1 MKKILLGICALG
13 LFASCDPSKDSVG
26 VPAPISESELASGF
40 TYTQTDEAG
49 SPSATGNFFQY
60 TAPRVVTIYRLN
72 SSGGQVILAKG
83 SSAGSF
89 ILKPTRGSD
98 PSQTFYVQSRE
109 FDGSVV
115 TASYNVT
122 VEVPGDL
129 TLEMKI
135 ACSDNGTKTWKWD
148 TESFPGQWFE
158 GAVWGNLGY
167 TPGDGT
173 TFINDGNG
181 VWWGCPPADLTGQ
194 LQHSN
199 TGVATGEEDP
209 RAYMIFSEEGTITT
223 YDAGGNQIRKGAFEI
238 KDYNNGNRS
247 TVNDVAWSLGTL
259 HTDAATILFP
269 FKINGGGVTPT
280 DFEILELTAD
290 KMKLVYAD
298 AGTGGWSEATWWAFK
313 SESDGAGCLNNY
325 DKKEWTWD
333 TESFPGQW
341 FEGAVWG
348 NLGYTPGDGDTFV
361 NDGNGVWWGCPP
373 ADLTGQLQHSD
384 TGAATGEED
393 PNAYMVFDIDGA
405 VTTYSGSGS
414 KIRGGAYELKF
425 SATRQPMNDVAW
437 NFGTLETDPGV
448 ILFPF
453 QINGGGTKVGHF
465 EVMQLSAE
473 KMKLIYAPDGTGG
486 WSEATWWAFKAK
498 K

>member
-26 VPAPISESELASGF
+26 VPTAMTESELAAGF

-49 SPSATGNFFQY
+49 SPSSTGNFFEY

-98 PSQTFYVQSRE
+98 PSQTFYVESRE

-122 VEVPGDL
+122 VDVPGDL
-129 TLEMKI
+129 TPEMKI

-148 TESFPGQWFE
+148 TESFPGQWFA

-223 YDAGGNQIRKGAFEI
+223 YDAGGNQIRKGGFEI

-384 TGAATGEED
+384 TGTATGEED
-393 PNAYMVFDIDGA
+393 PNAYMVFDTDGQVA
-405 VTTYSGSGS
+405 TYDGSGN

-453 QINGGGTKVGHF
+453 KINGGGTKVGKF
-465 EVMQLSAE
+465 DIMQLSSTH
-473 KMKLIYAPDGTGG
+473 MKLIYADEGTGG

-498 K
+498 

>member
-26 VPAPISESELASGF
+26 VPAAITESELAAGF

-98 PSQTFYVQSRE
+98 PTQTFYVQSRE

-122 VEVPGDL
+122 VDVPGDL
-129 TLEMKI
+129 TPEMKI

-148 TESFPGQWFE
+148 TESFPGQWFA

-223 YDAGGNQIRKGAFEI
+223 YDAGGNQIRKGGFEI

-384 TGAATGEED
+384 TGTATGEED
-393 PNAYMVFDIDGA
+393 PNAYMVFDTDGQVA
-405 VTTYSGSGS
+405 TYDGSGN

-425 SATRQPMNDVAW
+425 SATRQTMNDVAW

-453 QINGGGTKVGHF
+453 KINGGGTKVGKF
-465 EVMQLSAE
+465 DIMQLSSTH
-473 KMKLIYAPDGTGG
+473 MKLIYADEGTGG
-486 WSEATWWAFKAK
+486 WSEATWWAFKRK
-498 K
+498 

>member
-98 PSQTFYVQSRE
+98 PTQTFYVQSRE

-122 VEVPGDL
+122 VDVPGDL

-148 TESFPGQWFE
+148 TESFPGQWFA

-223 YDAGGNQIRKGAFEI
+223 YDAGGNQIRKGGFEI

-384 TGAATGEED
+384 TGTATGEED
-393 PNAYMVFDIDGA
+393 PNAYMVFDTDGQVA
-405 VTTYSGSGS
+405 TYDGSGN

-425 SATRQPMNDVAW
+425 SATRQTKNDVAW

-453 QINGGGTKVGHF
+453 KINGGGTKVGKF
-465 EVMQLSAE
+465 DIMQLSSTH
-473 KMKLIYAPDGTGG
+473 MKLIYADEGTGG

-498 K
+498 

>member
-26 VPAPISESELASGF
+26 VPAAITESELAAGF

-98 PSQTFYVQSRE
+98 PTQTFYVQSRE

-122 VEVPGDL
+122 VDVPGDL
-129 TLEMKI
+129 TPEMKI

-148 TESFPGQWFE
+148 TESFPGQWFA

-223 YDAGGNQIRKGAFEI
+223 YDAGGNQIRKGGFEI

-384 TGAATGEED
+384 TGTATGEED
-393 PNAYMVFDIDGA
+393 PNAYMVFDTDGQVA
-405 VTTYSGSGS
+405 TYDGSGN

-453 QINGGGTKVGHF
+453 KINGGGTKVGKF
-465 EVMQLSAE
+465 DIMQLSSTH
-473 KMKLIYAPDGTGG
+473 MKLIYADEGTGG

-498 K
+498 

>member
-26 VPAPISESELASGF
+26 VPTAMTESELAAGF

-60 TAPRVVTIYRLN
+60 TAPRVVTIYRMN

-98 PSQTFYVQSRE
+98 PTQTFYVQSRE

-122 VEVPGDL
+122 VDVPGDL
-129 TLEMKI
+129 TPEMKI

-148 TESFPGQWFE
+148 TESFPGQWFA

-223 YDAGGNQIRKGAFEI
+223 YDAGGNQIRKGGFEI

-384 TGAATGEED
+384 TGTATGEED
-393 PNAYMVFDIDGA
+393 PNAYMVFDTDGQVA
-405 VTTYSGSGS
+405 TYDGSGN

-453 QINGGGTKVGHF
+453 KINGGGTKVGKF
-465 EVMQLSAE
+465 DIMQLSSTH
-473 KMKLIYAPDGTGG
+473 MKLIYADEGTGG

-498 K
+498 

>member
-26 VPAPISESELASGF
+26 VPAAITESELAAGF

-60 TAPRVVTIYRLN
+60 TAPRVVTIYRMN

-98 PSQTFYVQSRE
+98 PTQTFYVQSRE

-122 VEVPGDL
+122 VDVPGDL
-129 TLEMKI
+129 TPEMKI

-148 TESFPGQWFE
+148 TESFPGQWFA

-223 YDAGGNQIRKGAFEI
+223 YDAGGNQIRKGGFEI

-384 TGAATGEED
+384 TGTATGEED
-393 PNAYMVFDIDGA
+393 PNAYMVFDTDGQVA
-405 VTTYSGSGS
+405 TYDGSGN

-453 QINGGGTKVGHF
+453 KINGGGTKVGKF
-465 EVMQLSAE
+465 DIMQLSSTH
-473 KMKLIYAPDGTGG
+473 MKLIYADEGTGG

-498 K
+498 

>member
-26 VPAPISESELASGF
+26 VPAAITESELAAGF

-49 SPSATGNFFQY
+49 SASSTGNFFQY

-98 PSQTFYVQSRE
+98 PNQTFYVQSRE

-115 TASYNVT
+115 TVPYNVT

-129 TLEMKI
+129 TPEMKI
-135 ACSDNGTKTWKWD
+135 ACSDSGTKIWKWD
-148 TESFPGQWFE
+148 GSVIAT

-167 TPGDGT
+167 TPGEDWT
-173 TFINDGNG
+173 TG
-181 VWWGCPPADLTGQ
+181 VWWGCPPEDLTGQ

-199 TGVATGEEDP
+199 TGVATGEEDN
-209 RAYMIFSEEGTITT
+209 RAYMVFSEEGVITT

-238 KDYNNGNRS
+238 QDYNNGEKIV
-247 TVNDVAWSLGTL
+247 VNDVPWKVGNL
-259 HTDAATILFP
+259 HTDAGTILFP
-269 FKINGGGVTPT
+269 FKINGGGTTPT
-280 DFEILELTAD
+280 DFDIMKLSAD
-290 KMKLVYAD
+290 KMQLIYAD
-298 AGTGGWSEATWWAFK
+298 AGTGGWSEATFWCFQ
-313 SESDGAGCLNNY
+313 SETDGAGCLNNY

-333 TESFPGQW
+333 TESFPYLGW
-341 FEGAVWG
+341 AGAVWG
-348 NLGYTPGDGDTFV
+348 NLGYTPGDGDSFV
-361 NDGNGVWWGCPP
+361 NDANGIWWGCPP

-384 TGAATGEED
+384 TGTATGEED
-393 PNAYMVFDIDGA
+393 PNAYMVFDTDGQVA
-405 VTTYSGSGS
+405 TYDGSGN

-425 SATRQPMNDVAW
+425 SATRQTKNDVAW

-453 QINGGGTKVGHF
+453 KINGGGTKPTDFDIVKLTADK
-465 EVMQLSAE
+465 MQLT
-473 KMKLIYAPDGTGG
+473 YADAGTGS

-498 K
+498 

>member
-26 VPAPISESELASGF
+26 VPTPISESELASGF

-98 PSQTFYVQSRE
+98 PTQTFYVQSRE

-122 VEVPGDL
+122 VDVPGDL
-129 TLEMKI
+129 TPEMKI

-148 TESFPGQWFE
+148 TESFPGQWF
-158 GAVWGNLGY
+158 A
-167 TPGDGT
+167 
-173 TFINDGNG
+173 G
-181 VWWGCPPADLTGQ
+181 V
-194 LQHSN
+194 
-199 TGVATGEEDP
+199 
-209 RAYMIFSEEGTITT
+209 
-223 YDAGGNQIRKGAFEI
+223 
-238 KDYNNGNRS
+238 
-247 TVNDVAWSLGTL
+247 
-259 HTDAATILFP
+259 
-269 FKINGGGVTPT
+269 
-280 DFEILELTAD
+280 
-290 KMKLVYAD
+290 
-298 AGTGGWSEATWWAFK
+298 
-313 SESDGAGCLNNY
+313 
-325 DKKEWTWD
+325 
-333 TESFPGQW
+333 
-341 FEGAVWG
+341 VWG

-384 TGAATGEED
+384 TGTATGEED
-393 PNAYMVFDIDGA
+393 PNAYMVFDTDGQVA
-405 VTTYSGSGS
+405 TYDGSGN

-498 K
+498 

>member
-122 VEVPGDL
+122 VDVPGDL
-129 TLEMKI
+129 TTEMKI
-135 ACSDNGTKTWKWD
+135 ACSDSGTKTWTWD
-148 TESFPGQWFE
+148 GSVHAS
-158 GAVWGNLGY
+158 GAVWGNIGY
-167 TPGDGT
+167 TPGEDWTSGY
-173 TFINDGNG
+173 
-181 VWWGCPPADLTGQ
+181 WWGCPAEELVGQ

-199 TGVATGEEDP
+199 TGVATGEEDS

-238 KDYNNGNRS
+238 QDYDNGNKI
-247 TVNDVAWSLGTL
+247 TVNDVPWKVGNL
-259 HTDAATILFP
+259 HTDAGTILFP
-269 FKINGGGVTPT
+269 FKINGGGTTPT
-280 DFEILELTAD
+280 DFDIVKLSAD
-290 KMKLVYAD
+290 KLQLVYAD
-298 AGTGGWSEATWWAFK
+298 AGTGSWSEATYWCFK

-425 SATRQPMNDVAW
+425 SATRQTMNDVAW

-473 KMKLIYAPDGTGG
+473 KMKLIYAPDGTGS

-498 K
+498 

>member
-26 VPAPISESELASGF
+26 VPAAITESELAAGF

-98 PSQTFYVQSRE
+98 PTQTFYVQSRE

-122 VEVPGDL
+122 VDVPGDL
-129 TLEMKI
+129 TPEMKI

-148 TESFPGQWFE
+148 TESFPGQWFA

-223 YDAGGNQIRKGAFEI
+223 YDAGGNQIRKGGFEI

-384 TGAATGEED
+384 TGTATGEED
-393 PNAYMVFDIDGA
+393 PNAYMVFDTDGQVA
-405 VTTYSGSGS
+405 TYDGSGN

-425 SATRQPMNDVAW
+425 SATRQTKNDVAW

-453 QINGGGTKVGHF
+453 KINGGGTKVGKF
-465 EVMQLSAE
+465 DIMQLSSTH
-473 KMKLIYAPDGTGG
+473 MKLIYADEGTGG

-498 K
+498 

>member
-26 VPAPISESELASGF
+26 VPTAMTESELAAGF

-49 SPSATGNFFQY
+49 SPSSTGNFFEY

-72 SSGGQVILAKG
+72 SSGGQVILATG

-89 ILKPTRGSD
+89 MLQSTRGSG
-98 PSQTFYVQSRE
+98 PSQTFYVESRE

-122 VEVPGDL
+122 VDVPGDL
-129 TLEMKI
+129 TPEMKI

-148 TESFPGQWFE
+148 TESFPGQWFA

-223 YDAGGNQIRKGAFEI
+223 YDAGGNQIRKGGFEI

-384 TGAATGEED
+384 TGTATGEED
-393 PNAYMVFDIDGA
+393 PNAYMVFDTDGQVA
-405 VTTYSGSGS
+405 TYDGSGN

-453 QINGGGTKVGHF
+453 KINGGGTKVGKF
-465 EVMQLSAE
+465 DIMQLSSTH
-473 KMKLIYAPDGTGG
+473 MKLIYADEGTGG

-498 K
+498 